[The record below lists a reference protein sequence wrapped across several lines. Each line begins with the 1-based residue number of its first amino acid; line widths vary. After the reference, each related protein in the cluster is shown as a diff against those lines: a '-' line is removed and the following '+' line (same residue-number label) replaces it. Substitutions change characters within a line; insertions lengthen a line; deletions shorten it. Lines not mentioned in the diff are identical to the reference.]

1 MILVVDGNALTF
13 QSFFASAPKEIGR
26 CKTEE
31 ERKPYYD
38 TLKKT
43 KNGIYTN
50 AIEVFFKYLIGLIS
64 NKELHIEQVVVCFDK
79 SRQTTFRKKIYP
91 DYKEQRPSKPVPLT
105 EQFCTIKKMLSD
117 VGIRCYEHDLYE
129 ADDIAGSIAKH
140 FEEEGVLVLT
150 KDKDY
155 LQLVSDN
162 IHVLMLRSG
171 KDAEFL
177 AEKYGEHLKVNSK
190 VFDFTKDVV
199 KGECGVYP
207 FQITSWK
214 AVSGDPSDNIPG
226 VKGVS
231 DRTIL
236 PLLEEYGT
244 IVDVYKEMERAIQR
258 GEYDALL
265 KDLSQKFKV
274 REKYLRI
281 LWDKRK
287 DAALFYKLTTINT
300 KIPVKSDLHIF
311 DVSNIDF
318 SKLDQILMEL
328 ELFELAKNVAD
339 RFE

>member
-13 QSFFASAPKEIGR
+13 QSFFASAPKELGR
-26 CKTEE
+26 YKTEE

-38 TLKKT
+38 SLKKT
-43 KNGIYTN
+43 EGGTYTN
-50 AIEVFFKYLIGLIS
+50 AIEIFFKYLLGLLS
-64 NKELHIEQVVVCFDK
+64 NKELCIEQVVVCFDK
-79 SRQTTFRKKIYP
+79 SRQTTFRKKLYP
-91 DYKEQRPSKPVPLT
+91 DYKGQRPSKPAPLT
-105 EQFCTIKKMLSD
+105 EQFCTIKSVLSD
-117 VGIRCYEHDLYE
+117 VGIKYYEHDLYE

-162 IHVLMLRSG
+162 IHILMLRSG
-171 KDAEFL
+171 NDTEIL
-177 AEKYGEHLKVNSK
+177 AEEYGEHLKVNSK

-207 FQITSWK
+207 FQVTSWK

-231 DRTIL
+231 DKTIL

-244 IVDVYKEMERAIQR
+244 IVDVYKEMAKAMQK

-265 KDLSQKFKV
+265 KNWSKKYKV

-300 KIPVKSDLHIF
+300 KIPVKSNLHTF

-328 ELFELAKNVAD
+328 ELYELAKTVAD
-339 RFE
+339 KFE